1 MGSVKMHSTESR
13 FVVRPSSIL
22 FPGVYVC
29 IFQPGNFTGFGRE
42 VINMTFKQQPKSLQ
56 NVTGNLVANPNFSND
71 ISSTT
76 DVAAR

>member
-1 MGSVKMHSTESR
+1 MNTWNGFIKMHSTKSR

-29 IFQPGNFTGFGRE
+29 IFQRGNFTGFGGSE

-56 NVTGNLVANPNFSND
+56 NVIGNLVA
-71 ISSTT
+71 
-76 DVAAR
+76 R